1 MLQPLI
7 DYVSRHAVS
16 AQIDEPPAV
25 GLGMV
30 VCIPAFKEP
39 DPLLPLEALFGAT
52 PPSCPVEVLMLF
64 NAPDSASKE
73 DIGVTQKGYETAL
86 QWASTHNSHS
96 FRVYPLFAPAIPH
109 KHAGAGM
116 ARKLVMDQAV
126 VRFLQA
132 GNPSGVLIGFDSDS
146 SCSNN
151 YLRAIEAQFTTYP
164 NTGGASIY
172 FEHPISGTE
181 FDPRVYEGIILY
193 ESHLRYLSQSMRY
206 CRFPYFYHTVGS
218 AFAVRAQTYVAQGGM
233 NRRKAGE
240 DFYFL
245 HKIMPLQ
252 HYVHIAQTCVMP
264 SPRSSDRV
272 PFGTGAQMS
281 RFMEQ
286 DDNLFETYPFEAF
299 RLIKPFFEQIAGSYH
314 THYEPEAPLL
324 REFLLLEGWEAK
336 RHEIR
341 THSSSPER
349 FQKRFFNW
357 FNGFMMVKYLNFC
370 VRNGLPKQPLQQ
382 ECLYLAKAMQWE
394 EFPEAF
400 PGILHRLREEDRK
413 TE

>member
-341 THSSSPER
+341 THSSSQIGRASCRER
-349 FQKRFFNW
+349 
-357 FNGFMMVKYLNFC
+357 V
-370 VRNGLPKQPLQQ
+370 
-382 ECLYLAKAMQWE
+382 
-394 EFPEAF
+394 
-400 PGILHRLREEDRK
+400 
-413 TE
+413 